1 MTIPNNNLLGCR
13 EDMWGDTDF
22 ELRCP
27 EYQFRGHVT
36 SGEDFAVPEG
46 WPLTAAL
53 RREFVPNC

>member
-22 ELRCP
+22 ELRYP
-27 EYQFRGHVT
+27 GYQFRGHFT

-46 WPLTAAL
+46 WPLTAA
-53 RREFVPNC
+53 RRSEFVPNC